1 MNYTTYTDE
10 QLNIIKKLKFTNGY
24 VHDSSK
30 PEIIQTTCNDDYNGK
45 RVRCNICGHVSTQ
58 VSPAHIKKHGITS
71 AEYKV
76 LFPNSIMRIISNK
89 CKAKAGEEATKRNK
103 STEQKAKVSAA
114 LAGKTK
120 SEEHKQALKDAKA
133 REDKELRSKI
143 NGDNRRGKPNK
154 LKENINK

>member
-1 MNYTTYTDE
+1 MNYTNYTNE

-24 VHDSSK
+24 VYDPSK
-30 PEIIQTTCNDDYNGK
+30 PEIIQTTCNDDYNGQ
-45 RVRCNICGHVSTQ
+45 RVRCNLCGHVSTQ

-76 LFPNSIMRIISNK
+76 LFPNSIMRIISNN
-89 CKAKAGEEATKRNK
+89 CKNAASNVCKERNT
-103 STEQKAKVSAA
+103 SSLQKGKVSAA

-143 NGDNRRGKPNK
+143 NGDNRRGKKNK
-154 LKENINK
+154 PKI